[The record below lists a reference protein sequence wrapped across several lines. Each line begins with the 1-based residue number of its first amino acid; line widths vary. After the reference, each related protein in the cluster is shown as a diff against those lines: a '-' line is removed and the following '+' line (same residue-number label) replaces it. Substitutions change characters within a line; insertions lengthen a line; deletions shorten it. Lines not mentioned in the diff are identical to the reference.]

1 MNWILVTVIAA
12 FFQNLRS
19 SFQKKINK
27 EVSTIASTYVRF
39 SFALPLVLLLFV
51 LYFREVSI
59 IKEIIMQPSFL
70 LNVTVASIFQVLFT
84 FVLLYLFKFSNFVVG
99 TSLSKTEIIQV
110 AIFEYLILNEKL
122 SILGISGII
131 ISTVGVIILSIKN
144 VKIFLKNIFS
154 KTTLIGL
161 ISGLFLALS
170 VVYFRTAALSLENF
184 DSNFEKVL
192 STLLFGLL
200 IPTLILTIYLLI
212 FERGEFRKLYK
223 DKYDCML
230 IGVGGFF
237 ASLSWFYAFTLIQ
250 ASFVRAV
257 GQIEILFSY
266 FSSKYLFKEKIRAIE
281 IIGII
286 IFVIGVTIL
295 LLSRIF
301 QN

>member
-1 MNWILVTVIAA
+1 MNWIVVTIIAA

-39 SFALPLVLLLFV
+39 SFALPLAIILFFV
-51 LYFREVSI
+51 YFKDFSVFMEV
-59 IKEIIMQPSFL
+59 IKQPGFL
-70 LNVTVASIFQVLFT
+70 IDVTMASNFQVIFT

-99 TSLSKTEIIQV
+99 TSLSKTEVVQV
-110 AIFEYLILNEKL
+110 AIFEYFILNEKL
-122 SILGISGII
+122 SKLGISGII
-131 ISTVGVIILSIKN
+131 ISTLGVIILSIKDL
-144 VKIFLKNIFS
+144 KLFLQNIFS

-170 VVYFRTAALSLENF
+170 IVYFRSAALSLENF
-184 DSNFEKVL
+184 NSNFEKVIT
-192 STLLFGLL
+192 TLLFGLL
-200 IPTLILTIYLLI
+200 IPTIILTIYLLL
-212 FERGEFRKLYK
+212 FEKNEFIKLYN

-250 ASFVRAV
+250 ASFVRSV
-257 GQIEILFSY
+257 GQIELLFSY
-266 FSSKYLFKEKIRAIE
+266 FSSRYFFKEKVRFTE

-286 IFVIGVTIL
+286 IFVFGVTIL
-295 LLSRIF
+295 LFSRI
-301 QN
+301 

>member
-1 MNWILVTVIAA
+1 MNWIVVTIIAA

-27 EVSTIASTYVRF
+27 DVSTIASTYVRF
-39 SFALPLVLLLFV
+39 SFALPLALVLFFI
-51 LYFREVSI
+51 YFRDINVI
-59 IKEIIMQPSFL
+59 YDVINQPGFL
-70 LNVTVASIFQVLFT
+70 INVTLASIFQVIFT

-99 TSLSKTEIIQV
+99 TSLSKTEVVQV
-110 AIFEYLILNEKL
+110 AIFEYFILNEKL
-122 SILGISGII
+122 SKLGISGII
-131 ISTVGVIILSIKN
+131 ISTLGVIILSIKDL
-144 VKIFLKNIFS
+144 KLFLQNIFS

-170 VVYFRTAALSLENF
+170 IVYFRSAALSLENF
-184 DSNFEKVL
+184 NSNFEKVIT
-192 STLLFGLL
+192 TLLFGLL
-200 IPTLILTIYLLI
+200 IPTIILTIYLLL
-212 FERGEFRKLYK
+212 FEKNEFIKLYN

-257 GQIEILFSY
+257 GQVELLFSY
-266 FSSKYLFKEKIRAIE
+266 FSSRYFFKEKVRVTE

-286 IFVIGVTIL
+286 IFVFGVTIL
-295 LLSRIF
+295 LFSR
-301 QN
+301 N